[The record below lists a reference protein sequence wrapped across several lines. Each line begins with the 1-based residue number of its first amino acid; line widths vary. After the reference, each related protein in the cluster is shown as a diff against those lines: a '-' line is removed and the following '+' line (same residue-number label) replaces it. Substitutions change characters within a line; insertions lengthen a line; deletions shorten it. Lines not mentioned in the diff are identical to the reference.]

1 MNEQN
6 KAVLELSKECSLER
20 VIADKR
26 VSSKPCW
33 LFSVHV
39 EADNAGNKTQVKLI
53 NGETSSCE
61 VLFNLKQQYGH
72 LINTLPKPIY
82 FNRGLFIDFVDNV
95 TAVTV
100 QYIVEVT

>member
-6 KAVLELSKECSLER
+6 KAVLELSKLCSLGR
-20 VIADKR
+20 VTADAKITA
-26 VSSKPCW
+26 KPCW

-72 LINTLPKPIY
+72 MINTLPKPIY

-95 TAVTV
+95 AAVTV
-100 QYIVEVT
+100 QYMVEGK